1 MMNRQDII
9 NALRVFPYDCSA
21 YWVVAGGAM
30 VLHGVREETG
40 DIDLGCS
47 EALADRL
54 EADGFLYQRRAD
66 GSRWFKYGERIEI
79 FEKWMYDRTETVEGV
94 RVISIDGL
102 IQMKQALGR
111 DKDLHDIAFCGRFK
125 AGKESI
131 WRNRSFKSQSEARV
145 RRVHSPTRR
154 SKSGMKSGLQRCS
167 IRNGARPKSRLTSS
181 ERKYKT
187 RAQSERSGLRFVVP
201 DP

>member
-1 MMNRQDII
+1 MMNRQEVI
-9 NALRVFPYDCSA
+9 NALRAFPYDCSA

-54 EADGFLYQRRAD
+54 ETDGFLYQRRAD

-111 DKDLHDIAFCGRFK
+111 DKDLHDIALLRAFQG
-125 AGKESI
+125 GKGEHMEEQI
-131 WRNRSFKSQSEARV
+131 IQITV
-145 RRVHSPTRR
+145 R
-154 SKSGMKSGLQRCS
+154 SKGEACTLSDEEIKKWYEERIAALFDSKWGTPE
-167 IRNGARPKSRLTSS
+167 ITVDV
-181 ERKYKT
+181 ERK
-187 RAQSERSGLRFVVP
+187 EV
-201 DP
+201 